1 MGKVTR
7 RKFIKITSMGFAFSA
22 IPSLS
27 VSSLLASTKEPYV
40 RKARY
45 YSKRENNAVQ
55 CHLCPRHCYVL
66 EGNRG
71 YCDVR
76 ENRKGEY
83 YTLVYGRLVAIH
95 IDPIE
100 KKPLFHFLPGT
111 TALSVAT
118 AGCNVDCKF
127 CQNWNISQALPEEV
141 PSKFVSPENLAYLAN
156 KYKTPTIAFTY
167 TEPVVFTEYVYDC
180 ASIGKDFNV
189 RSVMI
194 SNGFINK
201 KPMSDLCNVLDAVK
215 IDFKSFNPDFYKK
228 IVRGRLKPV
237 LDTLVLLK
245 EKGIWYEMVYLVIPT
260 LNDNP
265 QEIREMSKWILS
277 NLGPDVPIHF
287 TRFHP
292 EYLLTNL
299 PPTPKTTLETAY
311 KVAKDAG
318 INYVYIGNIPGHPA
332 ESTYCPSC
340 GKILINRIGYYV
352 KAINIKNGKCK
363 FCGQSIPGVWK

>member
-1 MGKVTR
+1 
-7 RKFIKITSMGFAFSA
+7 
-22 IPSLS
+22 
-27 VSSLLASTKEPYV
+27 
-40 RKARY
+40 
-45 YSKRENNAVQ
+45 
-55 CHLCPRHCYVL
+55 
-66 EGNRG
+66 
-71 YCDVR
+71 
-76 ENRKGEY
+76 
-83 YTLVYGRLVAIH
+83 
-95 IDPIE
+95 
-100 KKPLFHFLPGT
+100 
-111 TALSVAT
+111 
-118 AGCNVDCKF
+118 
-127 CQNWNISQALPEEV
+127 
-141 PSKFVSPENLAYLAN
+141 
-156 KYKTPTIAFTY
+156 
-167 TEPVVFTEYVYDC
+167 
-180 ASIGKDFNV
+180 
-189 RSVMI
+189 MI